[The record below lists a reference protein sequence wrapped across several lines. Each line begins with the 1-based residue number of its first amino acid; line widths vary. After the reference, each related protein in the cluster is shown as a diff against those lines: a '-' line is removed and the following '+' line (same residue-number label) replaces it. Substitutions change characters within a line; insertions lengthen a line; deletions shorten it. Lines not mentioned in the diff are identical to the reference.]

1 MLEQPKKVNNGMRFK
16 KYTKKQRENLT
27 LMPEW
32 QTGEISCTLPFTF
45 FILHALIDKGDVGKK
60 GMG

>member
-1 MLEQPKKVNNGMRFK
+1 MRFK